1 MLGGFAMKTKR
12 YGVFAIALLASVSFQ
27 ARADTFVYNLHNSL
41 EATNGGPSL
50 VSYGGTIGPNG
61 YTFGV
66 QQGLSLSGTGI
77 FDVYNRN
84 GRLEFFAGCCSGPGG
99 TGGSSAG
106 AVFASG
112 QLADFPVTRSTAELF
127 SAYVNAGLIAAS
139 CTMLAIGRW
148 RRRRQ
153 LVAWSSS

>member
-84 GRLEFFAGCCSGPGG
+84 GRLEFFAGCCSGPGD

-112 QLADFPVTRSTAELF
+112 QLADLPVTRSTAELF

-153 LVAWSSS
+153 LVA